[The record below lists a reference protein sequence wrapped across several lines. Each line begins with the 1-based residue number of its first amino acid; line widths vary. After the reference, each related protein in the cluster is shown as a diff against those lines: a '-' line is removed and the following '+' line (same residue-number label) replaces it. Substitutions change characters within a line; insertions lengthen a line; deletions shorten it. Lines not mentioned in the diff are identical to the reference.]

1 MEKKDLISLLDE
13 IFIPLSFKRKGN
25 NWVLDGIELFKIIN
39 LQKSNYGTAFYINYG
54 YIIKGLN
61 LTTTTH
67 VENRLS
73 SADKEEQKEITD
85 LLNLE
90 NDIGDSQR
98 LIMLKRLVIEK
109 IVKQIESTNTQE
121 DLLRELQKRPH
132 LHNIPLVVKEHFKL
146 A

>member
-1 MEKKDLISLLDE
+1 M
-13 IFIPLSFKRKGN
+13 
-25 NWVLDGIELFKIIN
+25 
-39 LQKSNYGTAFYINYG
+39 
-54 YIIKGLN
+54 
-61 LTTTTH
+61 TTTTH

-90 NDIGDSQR
+90 NDIDDSQR

-132 LHNIPLVVKEHFKL
+132 LHNIPLVVKKHFKL
-146 A
+146 I